1 VLRTYQLFTRP
12 ERKGLVRDGRSP
24 TSLANNPLMTLRPGQ
39 RAPGIQAALYARVKP
54 SRDQRIG
61 MVRVGSQCDVFLR
74 RVPTLDVLCQ
84 PGDRVRAGETIL
96 ARY

>member
-1 VLRTYQLFTRP
+1 
-12 ERKGLVRDGRSP
+12 
-24 TSLANNPLMTLRPGQ
+24 M
-39 RAPGIQAALYARVKP
+39 YARVKP

-84 PGDRVRAGETIL
+84 PDDRVRAGETIL